1 MNNTPEFDKLLE
13 SLKPDIE
20 RLSRKVD
27 AAPASAITGFIFS
40 MHPRGFIKFGNIQN
54 QGEELIRLHMVL
66 ASLAAE
72 MQESGKNYGDVPF
85 VDIDAGVLPLGQ
97 APEEIA
103 DELARA
109 VLGSGLEPG
118 YANKAMLLAQ
128 RYIQSRRPAP
138 PPEEKK

>member
-13 SLKPDIE
+13 NLKPDIE

-27 AAPASAITGFIFS
+27 ASPASAITGFIFS
-40 MHPRGFIKFGNIQN
+40 MNPRGFIKFGNIQN
-54 QGEELIRLHMVL
+54 KGDELIRLHMVL

-72 MQESGKNYGDVPF
+72 MEESGKNYGDVPF
-85 VDIDAGVLPLGQ
+85 VDIDAGQQPLGQ

-103 DELARA
+103 DELARS
-109 VLGSGLEPG
+109 VLISGLEPG
-118 YANKAMLLAQ
+118 YADKAMILAQ
-128 RYIQSRRPAP
+128 RYIQSRRTT